1 MPSQVCHTQ
10 INLARFK
17 QQIIK
22 KKIKHHK
29 LHFIQKALKMLPSLY
44 AQIAPSVTESKY
56 LWDEMQQLF
65 HGARQRRG
73 SEEYQ
78 HIELQLQGEFR

>member
-1 MPSQVCHTQ
+1 MLYRLYTQ
-10 INLARFK
+10 TT
-17 QQIIK
+17 
-22 KKIKHHK
+22 
-29 LHFIQKALKMLPSLY
+29 
-44 AQIAPSVTESKY
+44 PSVTESKY